1 MKVKFWLY
9 MSSNG
14 DGSVSALFFKSE
26 KDAEK
31 YAEKDDERFCDD
43 IYSKE
48 LEFDENG
55 VLLNPSIIDEDEED
69 SDI

>member
-1 MKVKFWLY
+1 

-14 DGSVSALFFKSE
+14 DGSASALFFKSE
-26 KDAEK
+26 KGAEK

-55 VLLNPSIIDEDEED
+55 VLLNPSIVDEDEED